1 MSGESKP
8 FGEIYVVTDLQ
19 EPHRVRYVGLT
30 TRGLRARSSGHWTE
44 SRTGTL
50 PINRFL
56 KKRAARKSDVVFTVI
71 DTASSLEELNQ
82 KEVEW
87 IAFFR
92 STGDADLN
100 ITDGGG
106 GTRGRKMSQDEKERK
121 RQAMIGVFRG
131 GKHRGV
137 VKLSWSL
144 VREIRE
150 RASTSWEPH
159 AQLAAEYGVSQDV
172 VSGVIANTRWR
183 DESYDPAT
191 AKPRPPET
199 HANNRQIE
207 ESVVKE
213 IRELRMREWVPETE
227 IARRYNLTRSNVNNI
242 LRNHRWHDPLYDP
255 KNLALAGGNGRGSK
269 LTEDDVI
276 TIRSR
281 VAAGER
287 QAEVG
292 QDYGIKQT
300 QVSRIVRGAR
310 WGHVKEGL

>member
-1 MSGESKP
+1 MSDESKP
-8 FGEIYVVTDLQ
+8 FGEIYMVTDIQ
-19 EPHRVRYVGLT
+19 EPHRVRYAGLT
-30 TRGLRARSSGHWTE
+30 TRGLRERSSGHWTE
-44 SRTGTL
+44 SRNGTL

-56 KKRAARKSDVVFTVI
+56 KKRAGRKSDVAFTVI
-71 DTASSLEELNQ
+71 DTADNLEELNQ

-92 STGDADLN
+92 SIGYADLN

-106 GTRGRKMSQDEKERK
+106 GTKGRKMSQEEKERK

-131 GKHRGV
+131 DKHRGV
-137 VKLSWSL
+137 VKLSWAL

-150 RASTSWEPH
+150 RASASWEPH
-159 AQLAAEYGVSQDV
+159 AQLATEYGVSQDV
-172 VSGVIANTRWR
+172 ISGVIANTRWR
-183 DESYDPAT
+183 DKSYDPAT
-191 AKPRPPET
+191 AKSRPPES

-213 IRELRMREWVPETE
+213 IRELRMREWVPEME

-242 LRNHRWHDPLYDP
+242 LRNHRWPDPNYDP
-255 KNLALAGGNGRGSK
+255 ARLVLAGGNGNGSK
-269 LTEDDVI
+269 LTEADVVV
-276 TIRSR
+276 IRSR
-281 VAAGER
+281 VAAGETQSR
-287 QAEVG
+287 VG

-300 QVSRIVRGAR
+300 QVSRIVRGVR